1 MFIRGNVKDTQGT
14 PLLAVAVFESNATGQ
29 LTDAQNGTIT
39 DNEGN
44 FGFRVID
51 KQSITFRYLGYKT
64 LTFPIAGDYYII
76 ELQKDS
82 FNLPLVT
89 IRPERSKLLFWLFLT
104 AIGILVM
111 KKK

>member
-76 ELQKDS
+76 EMQKDS
-82 FNLPLVT
+82 FDLPLVT
-89 IRPERSKLLFWLFLT
+89 IRPERFNIFPWLFFT
-104 AIGILVM
+104 VIGILSM
-111 KKK
+111 RKK